1 MSLPQIDVAYAAGL
15 FDELYRQTEDVPGVT
30 RAAYGEGEQ
39 IGHAILRREGAA
51 IGLANVS
58 TRPAIST

>member
-30 RAAYGEGEQ
+30 RAAWNVTTLAVPSP
-39 IGHAILRREGAA
+39 HATTSPL
-51 IGLANVS
+51 VS
-58 TRPAIST
+58 LVNRCSIK